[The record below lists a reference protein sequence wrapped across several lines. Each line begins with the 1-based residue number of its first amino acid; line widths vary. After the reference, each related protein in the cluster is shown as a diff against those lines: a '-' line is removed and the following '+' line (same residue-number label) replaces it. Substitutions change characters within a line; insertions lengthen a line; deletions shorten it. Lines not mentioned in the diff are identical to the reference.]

1 MAPGGTGPAPAG
13 AGVYFRPMT
22 TSATS
27 VLYHNPRCSKS
38 RGALELLQ
46 EKGIAPQVVA
56 YLETPP
62 SAAEIETLLTQLG
75 LADPRGLM
83 RTGEAEYAELNL
95 ADPSLS
101 RAQLVAALAAHPRL
115 IERPIFVHGGKAVIG
130 RPPERVLELL

>member
-1 MAPGGTGPAPAG
+1 
-13 AGVYFRPMT
+13 MT

-46 EKGIAPQVVA
+46 EKGIALQVVA
-56 YLETPP
+56 YLETPL
-62 SAAEIETLLTQLG
+62 SSAEIETLLTQLG